1 MRAGVFHAVCK
12 QPDVEAAKREYMLI
26 MCNLFGRRNLSKTFA
41 QKKHIEM
48 LQSKYPSMVVL
59 PPLPEAAQNALI
71 EHDVKILR
79 IFEGYAHAF
88 ATKSAAEMGVD
99 SDDVL
104 PLSKIRYC
112 GTDVDSSS
120 EFRQHLKNNA
130 IPVIVR
136 SSFAANSGHGD
147 SFTNVFE
154 LMQTSRSGINLN
166 AHAIP
171 SMTHLITASSSDEH
185 MMNAYLLDFYIH
197 GQVSTLAHANGVR
210 RGDVW
215 YLLQDF
221 NLTLLTV
228 KMALQ
233 QLLLKA
239 SKETVIAA
247 EGAAETED
255 DDGFYD
261 AREVDDDDDDDD
273 DFNIKGSS
281 SGSTSNKNSDFDRP
295 ARVRD
300 ADWRVYEIVSAV
312 AHEFNEKFR
321 KMWA

>member
-12 QPDVEAAKREYMLI
+12 QPDVEAAKKDYMLI
-26 MCNLFGRRNLSKTFA
+26 MCNLFGRRYLSKTFA
-41 QKKHIEM
+41 QEKHIEM
-48 LQSKYPSMVVL
+48 LRFKYPSMVVL
-59 PPLPEAAQNALI
+59 PPLPEAARKVLI
-71 EHDVKILR
+71 EHDAEILR
-79 IFEGYAHAF
+79 IFEGYALAF

-99 SDDVL
+99 DVL
-104 PLSKIRYC
+104 PLSKIRYR

-120 EFRQHLKNNA
+120 EFRKHIKNNA

-136 SSFAANSGHGD
+136 SSFVANSGHGD
-147 SFTNVFE
+147 SFANVFE

-171 SMTHLITASSSDEH
+171 SMSHLTASPSDKHDEQH

-197 GQVSTLAHANGVR
+197 GQVSTLAHANSIR
-210 RGDVW
+210 RGDIW

-228 KMALQ
+228 KAALQ

-239 SKETVIAA
+239 SKDSETIKVA
-247 EGAAETED
+247 EETEED
-255 DDGFYD
+255 DDNHGFY
-261 AREVDDDDDDDD
+261 AVDDYDDDYDV
-273 DFNIKGSS
+273 KESS
-281 SGSTSNKNSDFDRP
+281 SSSTGNKKSDFDRP

-300 ADWRVYEIVSAV
+300 ADWRVYEVVSA
-312 AHEFNEKFR
+312 AADEFNEKFR